1 MATSRSRSRSRSPS
15 KGAEFPLMLL
25 IPKIFAPYFSNPDHI
40 QRLRDSCSVNR
51 LLISKAITDNS
62 DELILT
68 IEADHDKKL
77 HALQSIFDEFLIL
90 EDFDFKKC
98 GLTILIPS
106 YIVSVL
112 IGKGG
117 SQIKKFQNESQ
128 TEISV
133 VDKLEGM
140 QERQVKIHGK
150 PKDIEA
156 AIENIHK
163 LIRDRVISPEPV
175 RTWESGN
182 KSKTF
187 IKFIVPKSSVGIL
200 IGKAGYFAKH
210 IKSKYN
216 VEIKLLKNEK
226 CSSIELENIAVLY
239 I

>member
-1 MATSRSRSRSRSPS
+1 
-15 KGAEFPLMLL
+15 MLL
-25 IPKIFAPYFSNPDHI
+25 IPKVFVPYFSDPEHI
-40 QRLRDSCSVNR
+40 QRLRNSCSVNR

-68 IEADHDKKL
+68 IEAEHDKKL
-77 HALQSIFDEFLIL
+77 RALRSIFDEFLIL
-90 EDFDFKKC
+90 DNFDFKKS

-106 YIVSVL
+106 HIVSVL

-117 SQIKKFQNESQ
+117 SQIKRFQNESQ

-140 QERQVKIHGK
+140 QERQVRIHGK
-150 PKDIEA
+150 PMDIEA
-156 AIENIHK
+156 AIENIHR

-175 RTWESGN
+175 RNWDTGN

-187 IKFIVPKSSVGIL
+187 LKFIVPKSSVGIL

-226 CSSIELENIAVLY
+226 SSSRELENIAVYY